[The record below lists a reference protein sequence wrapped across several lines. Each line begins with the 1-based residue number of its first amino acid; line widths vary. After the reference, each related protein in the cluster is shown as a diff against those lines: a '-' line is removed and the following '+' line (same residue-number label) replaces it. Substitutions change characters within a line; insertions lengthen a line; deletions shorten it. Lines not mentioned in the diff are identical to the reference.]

1 MSRPSP
7 QVRSTFISSI
17 FTWSVDLCCQS
28 CWVQQDSNCL
38 LTRIRNARKSWSQML
53 PASNPGF
60 CKEPSIGQTRPS
72 WRNIWRKHSLQ
83 VQTIQHWQSLSCV
96 STAYLQHTVWW
107 VTSWFWMFWLSRS
120 QSNSDSV
127 WLGGRWQ
134 HQFPET
140 HVPHEIIYGQVTR
153 VQNNHCL
160 LWHSHLQSGARALVP
175 PLYTWDHG
183 CLTWLPFSEFLVPHD
198 RSFINLLYA
207 DLIYKYH
214 SLISH
219 SQSHTPCCA

>member
-107 VTSWFWMFWLSRS
+107 VTSWFWMFWPSRS

-140 HVPHEIIYGQVTR
+140 HVSHEITARSQECRITIVCFGIHICR
-153 VQNNHCL
+153 VVQEHLYHLCIPGTTDV
-160 LWHSHLQSGARALVP
+160 SHGSLFQS
-175 PLYTWDHG
+175 
-183 CLTWLPFSEFLVPHD
+183 F
-198 RSFINLLYA
+198 
-207 DLIYKYH
+207 
-214 SLISH
+214 
-219 SQSHTPCCA
+219 